1 MNIHQALDR
10 LGDVS
15 FALVI
20 TLTPSDFS
28 LPSALRLST
37 HRRPFDLIDL
47 HCSDT
52 LVSSNGCLKTSIQ

>member
-20 TLTPSDFS
+20 TLTPSDFT
-28 LPSALRLST
+28 LPSAHQLGT

-52 LVSSNGCLKTSIQ
+52 LDSTTIGF

>member
-1 MNIHQALDR
+1 MNIHQASDR

-28 LPSALRLST
+28 LPSAHQLST
-37 HRRPFDLIDL
+37 HPRPFDLIDL
-47 HCSDT
+47 H
-52 LVSSNGCLKTSIQ
+52 Q